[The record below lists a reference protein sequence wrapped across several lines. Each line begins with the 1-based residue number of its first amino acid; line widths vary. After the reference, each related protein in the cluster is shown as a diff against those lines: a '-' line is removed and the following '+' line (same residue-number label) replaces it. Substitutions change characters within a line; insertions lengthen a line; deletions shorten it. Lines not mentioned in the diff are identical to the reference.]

1 MPAVNIREILD
12 WLAVASLVLFSIY
25 HVLTGVIGG
34 AFSEYSLKFYK
45 AIYGFQPRETEQLLM
60 TFKPW
65 GTLAFVVG
73 LMGFVMLLDIERYS
87 LMFIPMAALL
97 VLRMGYRFYWRQK
110 MYDFWKITPAQNWRQ
125 IIIQFTGAVLFI
137 LYAISR
143 LDI

>member
-1 MPAVNIREILD
+1 MPAVNINEILD
-12 WLAVASLVLFSIY
+12 WLAVASLALFSIY

-34 AFSEYSLKFYK
+34 AFSEYSLKFYRT
-45 AIYGFQPRETEQLLM
+45 IYGFQPRETEQLLM

-97 VLRMGYRFYWRQK
+97 VLRMGYRLYWRQK
-110 MYDFWKITPAQNWRQ
+110 MYEFWQISPAQNWRQ
-125 IIIQFTGAVLFI
+125 IIIQFSGAVLFI
-137 LYAISR
+137 IYAISR